1 MWRGRF
7 HLQAM
12 LPPMLLATLA
22 AGIAGTLA
30 NAAAA
35 AAIVNPELLSLALVP
50 GRYVVA
56 VLVALAIP
64 LCLTVLR
71 ERLAPWAAL
80 ALLALIPSL
89 LAKLVF
95 AAAAPWHLVLLLNG
109 LYAAVALLTY
119 MLCAGRAPSRSD

>member
-1 MWRGRF
+1 MIPRT
-7 HLQAM
+7 
-12 LPPMLLATLA
+12 LLATLA

-119 MLCAGRAPSRSD
+119 MLCAGSISSRSSHLTSSNR

>member
-1 MWRGRF
+1 
-7 HLQAM
+7 
-12 LPPMLLATLA
+12 MLLATLA

-30 NAAAA
+30 NAAVA
-35 AAIVNPELLSLALVP
+35 AAIVNPELLSLVLVP

-119 MLCAGRAPSRSD
+119 MLCAGRAPSRLD